1 MDSSNFRFY
10 EINNVIQATDM
21 KKIVTCNDEKD
32 VLVHI
37 FHALFL
43 SILLR
48 YNLQAIPLGL
58 LVCVTKGRK
67 PAYSRRFRNQK
78 LKSKS
83 CRFLWACCVTKQDR
97 KPACLEDSDQN
108 LWSGPDTDFN
118 RINRNKP

>member
-37 FHALFL
+37 FHTLFL

-67 PAYSRRFRNQK
+67 PAYST
-78 LKSKS
+78 
-83 CRFLWACCVTKQDR
+83 V
-97 KPACLEDSDQN
+97 EDSE
-108 LWSGPDTDFN
+108 
-118 RINRNKP
+118 IRN